1 MAGTGKEGL
10 ELADQVDPDLALVDL
25 RLPDV
30 DGIQVLRD
38 LRTRHPQTAVIMITA
53 FGHIES
59 VVVAMKNGAT
69 DYLEKPFQHL
79 EKLRISVSRALEE
92 VKARREINRLQGL
105 EEGKYRTSQ
114 IVGEAAPTRRL
125 REVITQLAQSEA
137 HTILVQGESG
147 TGKELVAR
155 GLHFESGRRNS
166 PFMEVNCAAITETLF
181 ESELFGHEKG
191 AFTDAKSTKKGL
203 IELADG
209 GTLFLDEV
217 GEIPI
222 ASQAKLLRCLQER
235 TFKRVGGTRDIKVDV
250 RVIAATNR
258 VPRGDGQGRQVP
270 RGPVLPPQ
278 RHPAR
283 RSPRSATGAR
293 TSCRWGGTSWPR
305 RTTRSTRRSSA
316 WPPRPRCCSLS
327 YGWPGNVRELKNL
340 IERLVILSTG
350 RHDRGR
356 SASAAGL
363 RRRREPDARRG
374 IPRAP
379 HPGGGG
385 EVLHPQGPPAGQR
398 QQERGCEDPRNH
410 TPDSPEEAHRRPL
423 LSPDSFHPLGTTWRT
438 AYGQESASYD
448 TVPEA
453 PRRRKIFVSRGVIDQ
468 SRVWY
473 PLCSKAV
480 ARDSRGTRPHSRG
493 ARNETGRQEAPCRR
507 RRKAADA
514 RRREPRWDRAGSRGS
529 GRPSAAWPF
538 HDRRRRHGRRRHP
551 RPHRRRL
558 DRQRGDDPQGR
569 RSLFLVP
576 RVPARAAASLSG
588 LCAVRGTAA
597 AAALRGRPHAR
608 RLPAQDQAARLPRSR
623 LRGGPPPGGGRR
635 RRPCTSSRSP
645 VSAGLLRRRWSSAHP
660 RLPYRRPSRPVV
672 PLARTSSP

>member
-1 MAGTGKEGL
+1 MNSVLVIDDERNIRTLVSRVLGQDSIEVHMAGTGKEGL

-30 DGIQVLRD
+30 DGIQILRD
-38 LRTRHPQTAVIMITA
+38 LRAKHPQTAVIMITA

-203 IELADG
+203 MELADG

-217 GEIPI
+217 GEIPV

-258 VPRGDGQGRQVP
+258 SLEVMVKEGKFREDLFYRLNVIPLTIPPLRDRREDILPLGRHFLSDSNNTFHKAVKRLAP
-270 RGPVLPPQ
+270 ETETML
-278 RHPAR
+278 
-283 RSPRSATGAR
+283 
-293 TSCRWGGTSWPR
+293 
-305 RTTRSTRRSSA
+305 
-316 WPPRPRCCSLS
+316 LS

-350 RHDRGR
+350 DTIEADQLPLPV
-356 SASAAGL
+356 S
-363 RRRREPDARRG
+363 
-374 IPRAP
+374 
-379 HPGGGG
+379 G
-385 EVLHPQGPPAGQR
+385 EVESPL
-398 QQERGCEDPRNH
+398 
-410 TPDSPEEAHRRPL
+410 PEE
-423 LSPDSFHPLGTTWRT
+423 
-438 AYGQESASYD
+438 
-448 TVPEA
+448 
-453 PRRRKIFVSRGVIDQ
+453 VS
-468 SRVWY
+468 
-473 PLCSKAV
+473 
-480 ARDSRGTRPHSRG
+480 
-493 ARNETGRQEAPCRR
+493 
-507 RRKAADA
+507 
-514 RRREPRWDRAGSRGS
+514 REPRTLATVEKAYILKILRQVNGNKSE
-529 GRPSAAWPF
+529 AAKIL
-538 HDRRRRHGRRRHP
+538 GIT
-551 RPHRRRL
+551 
-558 DRQRGDDPQGR
+558 RQTLRKKLTEDP
-569 RSLFLVP
+569 
-576 RVPARAAASLSG
+576 A
-588 LCAVRGTAA
+588 
-597 AAALRGRPHAR
+597 
-608 RLPAQDQAARLPRSR
+608 
-623 LRGGPPPGGGRR
+623 
-635 RRPCTSSRSP
+635 
-645 VSAGLLRRRWSSAHP
+645 
-660 RLPYRRPSRPVV
+660 
-672 PLARTSSP
+672 